1 MKIFNFW
8 ILFIALFLQ
17 FNLPLAY
24 ANGTESSDFFCQN
37 LHELKKMPHKKGVRV
52 KDPIYNGL
60 MKMGEKA
67 IPCLIDKLTDKTPM
81 PDPRQAPK
89 ANVLVGDV
97 AFFMLWDITERPI
110 EESLPP
116 AIRKTYKT
124 EGIWAYIKYVE
135 NDKNRIVLQKNWQ
148 EWCKLNCKSGN

>member
-1 MKIFNFW
+1 
-8 ILFIALFLQ
+8 
-17 FNLPLAY
+17 LP
-24 ANGTESSDFFCQN
+24 EI
-37 LHELKKMPHKKGVRV
+37 PHKKDVYV

-81 PDPRQAPK
+81 PDPRQAPT
-89 ANVLVGDV
+89 ANVSVGDV

-116 AIRKTYKT
+116 DIRETYKA
-124 EGIWAYIKYVE
+124 EGIWAYLKYVE
-135 NDKNRIVLQKNWQ
+135 NDNNRMDLQENWR
-148 EWCKLNCKSGN
+148 EWCELNCKREN